1 MAGQSIRD
9 EKERLTDNRLIPFY
23 FGTVFLWVLWGWEKF
38 KEANH
43 QPPRPGLI
51 LILAIIATVVSVVVF
66 FRLFKRFRNLNRGE
80 RGEIYVAELLDE
92 LRAFG
97 YRVIPDITRDGFNI
111 DHVVVGP
118 AGVFVVE
125 TKYRSGYGAIEFRDG
140 EGLFV
145 GGRKEENDPLAQAR
159 GNAAEI
165 NRMIKEDC
173 GIYRWVTPLV
183 VFVGDYQI
191 KNKWQ
196 STDLRVFTADQVVGY
211 IREQQPEL
219 TRSEI
224 QLIASHLERATRS

>member
-9 EKERLTDNRLIPFY
+9 EKERLTDNRLTPFY

-43 QPPRPGLI
+43 LPPQPGLI
-51 LILAIIATVVSVVVF
+51 LWIAIVATVVSAVVF
-66 FRLFKRFRNLNRGE
+66 FNLFKQFHNLNRGE

-125 TKYRSGYGAIEFRDG
+125 TKYRGGYGVIEFRNG

-145 GGRKEENDPLAQAR
+145 GGRKEEKDPLAQAR
-159 GNAAEI
+159 GNAHEI

-173 GIYRWVTPLV
+173 GVYQWVKP
-183 VFVGDYQI
+183 FVAR
-191 KNKWQ
+191 NK
-196 STDLRVFTADQVVGY
+196 RACVHG
-211 IREQQPEL
+211 
-219 TRSEI
+219 RSGSW
-224 QLIASHLERATRS
+224 LYS

>member
-9 EKERLTDNRLIPFY
+9 EKERLTDNRLIPLY
-23 FGTVFLWVLWGWEKF
+23 FGTAFLWVLWGWEKF
-38 KEANH
+38 KDANH
-43 QPPRPGLI
+43 LPPQPRFFLWI
-51 LILAIIATVVSVVVF
+51 AVVATFVSAIVL
-66 FRLFKRFRNLNRGE
+66 FRLVKRFRNLNRGE
-80 RGEIYVAELLDE
+80 RGEIKVAELLDE
-92 LRAFG
+92 LRVFG

-125 TKYRSGYGAIEFRDG
+125 TKYRGGYGVIEFRSG

-159 GNAAEI
+159 GNAAEV
-165 NRMIKEDC
+165 NLMIKEDC
-173 GIYRWVTPLV
+173 GVYKWVTPLV

-191 KNKWQ
+191 KNNWQ
-196 STDLRVFTADQVVGY
+196 STDLRVFTADQVVRY

-224 QLIASHLERATRS
+224 ELIASHLERTTSS